1 MGFPQEKKNFLRIY
15 TLLLEQSFTDIMTSV
30 TNRFCM

>member
-15 TLLLEQSFTDIMTSV
+15 TLLLEHFHWYYDL
-30 TNRFCM
+30 CHE